1 MDRIT
6 PATDIL
12 LRLLI
17 PLRDFVIAFV
27 FGIELWL
34 RAPLQRIGVPDMA
47 QTVIL
52 FAAAGF
58 MIMASLQLFD
68 GLVRV
73 TFVLFLSLLAVN
85 IALSVVWG

>member
-1 MDRIT
+1 
-6 PATDIL
+6 
-12 LRLLI
+12 
-17 PLRDFVIAFV
+17 
-27 FGIELWL
+27 
-34 RAPLQRIGVPDMA
+34 MA